1 MRICVFGAGAIG
13 GNFATRLAASGNEV
27 SVVARGAHLE
37 AIRARGLT
45 LLTGDKK
52 IVAPVRASDRPAEL
66 GPQDAVLATMKA
78 SSQHAFAGS
87 IGPLLGADTPV
98 AFVQNGIPWWYGHGL
113 SKSRPPAP
121 DLSRLDP
128 GGALAKAVG
137 LDRAVGAVVT
147 SSNHV
152 IEPGVV
158 RNISPERN
166 TLWVAETDDRTSP
179 RIASLRATLEAAGI
193 ASPPTRDIRYDIW
206 HKLMANL
213 TGSTVCL
220 ILAQPNT
227 IQATPLVNRLVRRAH
242 AEALAVAA
250 AHGVMLDD
258 DPEKRYGP
266 TRVYPDHR
274 PSILQDYELGRPME
288 IEAIVRAPLAFAR
301 SAGLD
306 TPTLTRSSRS
316 ASAWRSRRGCIG
328 PPEQGALK
336 SHTELQGVSS

>member
-13 GNFATRLAASGNEV
+13 GNFAARLAEAGNEV
-27 SVVARGAHLE
+27 SVVARGAHLD

-45 LLTGDKK
+45 LLTGDRRV
-52 IVAPVRASDRPAEL
+52 VAPVRASDRPAEL
-66 GPQDAVLATMKA
+66 GPQDAVLVTVK
-78 SSQHAFAGS
+78 SSGLHVLAE
-87 IGPLLGADTPV
+87 IVDPLLRPDTSV

-113 SKSRPPAP
+113 APSRPSAP

-137 LDRAVGAVVT
+137 FDHAVGAVVT

-152 IEPGVV
+152 MEPGVV

-166 TLWVAETDDRTSP
+166 TLWVAEIDDRPSP
-179 RIASLRATLEAAGI
+179 RIDALRATLVAAGI
-193 ASPPTRDIRYDIW
+193 ASPATRDIRYDIW

-213 TGSTVCL
+213 TGSTICL
-220 ILAQPNT
+220 ILGQPNT
-227 IQATPLVNRLVRRAH
+227 IQAIPLVNRLVRRAH

-250 AHGVMLDD
+250 AHGVVLDD
-258 DPEKRYGP
+258 SPEQRYGP

-288 IEAIVRAPLAFAR
+288 VESIVRAPLAFAR

-306 TPTLTRSSRS
+306 TPTLDAIESL
-316 ASAWRSRRGCIG
+316 C
-328 PPEQGALK
+328 
-336 SHTELQGVSS
+336 VSLAAAKGLYTP

>member
-13 GNFATRLAASGNEV
+13 GNYATRLAAAGNDV

-45 LLTGDKK
+45 MLVGDQR
-52 IVAPVRASDRPAEL
+52 IVAPVRASDRPADL
-66 GPQDAVLATMKA
+66 GPQDAVLVTMK
-78 SSQHAFAGS
+78 SSGLAVLAENV
-87 IGPLLGADTPV
+87 GPLLRADTPV

-113 SKSRPPAP
+113 GPARPPAP

-137 LDRAVGAVVT
+137 LDRAIGAVVT

-166 TLWVAETDDRTSP
+166 VLWVAETDDRPSP
-179 RIASLRATLEAAGI
+179 RIDALRATLIAAGI
-193 ASPPTRDIRYDIW
+193 ASPATRDIRYDVW

-213 TGSTVCL
+213 SGSTVCL
-220 ILAQPNT
+220 MLGQPNT
-227 IQATPLVNRLVRRAH
+227 IHATPPVNRLVRRAH

-250 AHGVMLDD
+250 AHGVILDD
-258 DPEKRYGP
+258 SPEQRYGP
-266 TRVYPDHR
+266 TRVFPDHR
-274 PSILQDYELGRPME
+274 PSILQDYALGRPME
-288 IEAIVRAPLAFAR
+288 VESIIRAPMAFAR

-306 TPTLTRSSRS
+306 TPTLDAIESICVSLASSK
-316 ASAWRSRRGCIG
+316 GLYT
-328 PPEQGALK
+328 P
-336 SHTELQGVSS
+336 

>member
-13 GNFATRLAASGNEV
+13 GNFATRLAAAGNDV

-37 AIRARGLT
+37 AIRARGLVM
-45 LLTGDKK
+45 LSGDRR
-52 IVAPVRASDRPAEL
+52 IVAPVRASDRPADL
-66 GPQDAVLATMKA
+66 GPQDAVLVTMK
-78 SSQHAFAGS
+78 SSGLAVLAGNV
-87 IGPLLGADTPV
+87 GPLLRADTPV

-113 SKSRPPAP
+113 GPSRPPAP

-128 GGALAKAVG
+128 GGALARAVG
-137 LDRAVGAVVT
+137 FDRAVGAVVT

-152 IEPGVV
+152 VEPGVV

-166 TLWVAETDDRTSP
+166 VLWVAETDDRPSP
-179 RIASLRATLEAAGI
+179 RIDALRATLVAGGI
-193 ASPPTRDIRYDIW
+193 ASPATRDIRYDVW

-213 TGSTVCL
+213 TGSTICL
-220 ILAQPNT
+220 ILGQPTT
-227 IQATPLVNRLVRRAH
+227 IQATPMINRLARRAH

-250 AHGVMLDD
+250 AHGIVLDD
-258 DPEKRYGP
+258 SPEQRYGP

-288 IEAIVRAPLAFAR
+288 VESIVRAPLAFAR

-306 TPTLTRSSRS
+306 TPTLDAIESLCVSLASSK
-316 ASAWRSRRGCIG
+316 GLYT
-328 PPEQGALK
+328 P
-336 SHTELQGVSS
+336 